1 MGFDEYAEEYVDSDE
16 EFDEETSAS
25 GGEMLAPTAPT
36 VASPPLAIG
45 DSHWDLPPMSLLG
58 RTREQRQDRDAI
70 AAVETVVCST
80 SMRLPGMTIHAG
92 VGRGRWKT
100 RKQDRRPRHTCAA
113 KGLSA
118 HGFARHGRAGVE
130 CRDTPQFPIAQGAFG
145 CRVLSG
151 ALGYPWRVP

>member
-1 MGFDEYAEEYVDSDE
+1 M
-16 EFDEETSAS
+16 
-25 GGEMLAPTAPT
+25 T
-36 VASPPLAIG
+36 VGMRVAM
-45 DSHWDLPPMSLLG
+45 H
-58 RTREQRQDRDAI
+58 
-70 AAVETVVCST
+70 
-80 SMRLPGMTIHAG
+80 SMGMTGSVEAG
-92 VGRGRWKT
+92 SGTRKT

-151 ALGYPWRVP
+151 ALGYPRRLP